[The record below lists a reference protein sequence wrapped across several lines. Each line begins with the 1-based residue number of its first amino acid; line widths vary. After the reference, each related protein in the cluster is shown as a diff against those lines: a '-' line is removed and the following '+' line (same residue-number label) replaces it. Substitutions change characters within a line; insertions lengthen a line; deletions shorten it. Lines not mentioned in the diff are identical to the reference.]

1 MTSVNVFAVGAC
13 LYSNA
18 KTLKHVT
25 VQDTIIM
32 LKKLALSLMIGLSS
46 YSITSQAAPLV
57 TDSVALMQ
65 SVLQQERQWAGLES
79 KTIKV
84 GETTFSYSEG
94 GVKGAPTVLLV
105 HGFSGSRDNWNRV
118 ARKLTKKY
126 HVVAVDLPGHG
137 NTIAPENFGYQLADL
152 SDAVRQFVLALGIQK
167 DLHIAGHSLGG
178 GIAVLYSALYFL
190 EVKSVLLVDTAGVY
204 EKVGNSLISK
214 PEELKNMLVRKQGD
228 FERLA
233 TKIAMYDP
241 PFIPKELM
249 EGYEKLH
256 TKHLPE
262 HEKLINALV
271 KQMEFTKPETFRMAA
286 HSVEAPTLVIWGDKD
301 AVIDVSV
308 VEELKEH
315 LKNEEVL
322 ILKDVGHTPILEA
335 DYPVS
340 EAYLAFLAKAQ
351 AMPNKF
357 APTSAPK

>member
-1 MTSVNVFAVGAC
+1 
-13 LYSNA
+13 
-18 KTLKHVT
+18 
-25 VQDTIIM
+25 M
-32 LKKLALSLMIGLSS
+32 LKKIILSVAISL
-46 YSITSQAAPLV
+46 TTFSQFSFAAPLV

-84 GETTFSYSEG
+84 GDTTFAYSEG
-94 GVKGAPTVLLV
+94 GVKDAPTVLLV
-105 HGFSGSRDNWNRV
+105 HGFSGSRDNWNRI
-118 ARKLTKKY
+118 AHKLTKQY
-126 HVVAVDLPGHG
+126 HVVALDLPAHG
-137 NTIAPENFGYQLADL
+137 DTIAPANFGYQLADL

-190 EVKSVLLVDTAGVY
+190 EVKSLLLVDTAGVY
-204 EKVGNSLISK
+204 DKVGKSLIAK
-214 PEELKNMLVRKQGD
+214 PEDLRNMLVRKTGD

-233 TKIAMYDP
+233 TKIAMYQP

-249 EGYEKLH
+249 EGYEKIHL
-256 TKHLPE
+256 KHLPE
-262 HEKLINALV
+262 HETLINALIE
-271 KQMEFTKPETFRMAA
+271 QMKFTKSDTFQMAA
-286 HSVEAPTLVIWGDKD
+286 HSIEAPTLVIWGEKD
-301 AVIDVSV
+301 AIIDVSV
-308 VEELKEH
+308 VDELKQH
-315 LKNEEVL
+315 LKNEEVI

-357 APTSAPK
+357 APAPK